1 MAATV
6 HDIVNANLVL
16 VGVGLLNTPEET
28 ERFGNDLDA
37 DVQVELGIIGMGG
50 GMPEP
55 SRKIILNRER
65 IILNVSLSRTSI
77 DKEYPSRESPLDDF
91 AKLAEVAQCAISN
104 TASDG
109 RNGLAAFGYN
119 VEMVFDQDSGL
130 PAIQYL
136 GNRLFGNRSF
146 GKEGQELVG
155 GTGQIILNDE
165 RGHHWTITVRP
176 RSDDEKE
183 QRIALRL
190 NLHLN
195 KQHPPD
201 AEEIKT
207 SLEEVWLGAKN
218 FMVSLDRQG

>member
-1 MAATV
+1 MMATV
-6 HDIVNANLVL
+6 YDIVNANLVL

-28 ERFGNDLDA
+28 ERFGNELDA

-65 IILNVSLSRTSI
+65 IILTVSPTRTSI

-91 AKLAEVAQCAISN
+91 AKLAKVAQCAISN
-104 TASDG
+104 TASEG
-109 RNGLAAFGYN
+109 RDGLAAFGYN
-119 VEMVFDQDSGL
+119 VEVVFNQDSGQ

-146 GKEGQELVG
+146 GKEGQKLVG

-165 RGHHWTITVRP
+165 RGHRWTITVRP
-176 RSDDEKE
+176 RSGDEKE
-183 QRIALRL
+183 QRIAVGL
-190 NLHLN
+190 NLHLSE
-195 KQHPPD
+195 QQPPS

-218 FMVSLDRQG
+218 FMTRLDQQE